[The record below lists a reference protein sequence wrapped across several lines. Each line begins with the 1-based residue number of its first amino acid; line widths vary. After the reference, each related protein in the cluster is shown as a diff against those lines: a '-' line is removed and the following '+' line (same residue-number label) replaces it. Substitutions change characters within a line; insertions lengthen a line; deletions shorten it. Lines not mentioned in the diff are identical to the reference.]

1 VAGYVLTVPRLGAIG
16 ATATTA
22 LTEWAAALAALL
34 AIQRWCQAG
43 AGGRTLARVA
53 VTSVVAYA
61 LASAWRAPGV
71 WLIAQ
76 LLALCGVVLALM
88 LALGEV
94 TPDDVAFIRSL
105 LRRLLGARTS
115 GRAAT

>member
-1 VAGYVLTVPRLGAIG
+1 
-16 ATATTA
+16 
-22 LTEWAAALAALL
+22 
-34 AIQRWCQAG
+34 
-43 AGGRTLARVA
+43 
-53 VTSVVAYA
+53 
-61 LASAWRAPGV
+61 
-71 WLIAQ
+71 
-76 LLALCGVVLALM
+76 VVLALM